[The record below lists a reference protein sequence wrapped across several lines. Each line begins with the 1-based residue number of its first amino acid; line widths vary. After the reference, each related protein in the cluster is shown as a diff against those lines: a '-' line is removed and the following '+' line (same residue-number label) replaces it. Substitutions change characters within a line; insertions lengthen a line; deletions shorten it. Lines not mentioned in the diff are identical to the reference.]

1 METMNYEIFKTL
13 TGNRDIDLP
22 NVRSL
27 VKSIRENGYIGT
39 PILVSQNFEVLDG
52 QHRLEALK
60 QLGLPVPYEIRE
72 MDLSQVQALNSASRK
87 WSQIDYIRS
96 YASMGFEEYILLLN
110 YVDKLG
116 IANSYLICVLDE
128 RYTTPTLLGDSRSMG
143 GGHSSA
149 ILKAGKFV
157 CYNESFITFYQQS
170 LPKLTMITPDPKT
183 GKLFIA
189 LAWCY
194 RFVPV
199 PPKELI
205 DRMMQFRHMFENG
218 FPAHSLFIKAMQ
230 DAWNYNRE
238 KKNHVNFFERGMD
251 RCANENNMKF
261 DLIKARK
268 KHETTA

>member
-1 METMNYEIFKTL
+1 METTNYEIFKTL

-72 MDLSQVQALNSASRK
+72 MNLTQVQALNNASRK
-87 WSQIDYIRS
+87 WGLIDYIKS
-96 YASMGFEEYILLLN
+96 YASMGFDEYILLLN
-110 YVDKLG
+110 YIDKLG
-116 IANSYLICVLDE
+116 IRHSYLIASFENHYPQPSMNRDN
-128 RYTTPTLLGDSRSMG
+128 RSMG
-143 GGHSSA
+143 SGSGL
-149 ILKAGKFV
+149 LKIGKFV

-170 LPKLTMITPDPKT
+170 LPKLAMIAPDPKS
-183 GKLFIA
+183 GKLFYS

-194 RFVPV
+194 RYVPV

-218 FPAHSLFIKAMQ
+218 FPTHTLFIKAMQ

-238 KKNHVNFFERGMD
+238 KKNHVNFFERGAD
-251 RCANENNMKF
+251 RCATENNMKN
-261 DLIKARK
+261 DLIKARR
-268 KHETTA
+268 KHETTT